1 MPSLNDLK
9 RSRFLTQKDVD
20 PAIMVT
26 ISDYEEVNMA
36 LEGAEPEMS
45 WVLKFREVEKPW
57 AVNSTNG
64 QIIASLCQQIKGLPP
79 EKAED
84 FQNWIGIRIVL
95 YRDPNIAFRGKITG
109 GIRCRAPN
117 PAKVKPQAMQQS
129 GPEPEQFFDPTAPP
143 DDGIP
148 F

>member
-9 RSRFLTQKDVD
+9 RSRFLTQRDVD

-26 ISDYEEVNMA
+26 ISGYEEVNMA

-64 QIIASLCQQIKGLPP
+64 QIISIICKQLNPSLSDD
-79 EKAED
+79 EAEQ
-84 FQNWIGIRIVL
+84 FENWLGIRIVL
-95 YRDPNIAFRGKITG
+95 YRDPHIAFRGKITG
-109 GIRCRAPN
+109 GIRCRPPN
-117 PAKVKPQAMQQS
+117 LAKVKPQTTKQLE
-129 GPEPEQFFDPTAPP
+129 PEPFDDPTAPE